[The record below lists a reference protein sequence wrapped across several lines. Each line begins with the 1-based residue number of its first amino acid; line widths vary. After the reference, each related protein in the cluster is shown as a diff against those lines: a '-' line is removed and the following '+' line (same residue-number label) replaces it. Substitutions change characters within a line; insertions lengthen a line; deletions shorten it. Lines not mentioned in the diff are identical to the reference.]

1 MYFWN
6 TTQLV
11 NDLKNNQVS
20 ESEFKN
26 YYLASGILILF
37 SVFLLSQIPAEDW
50 KMNLSLFMI
59 NGGLLISW
67 MNTIFKA
74 NGGNQGQQFLN
85 RVIALYL
92 PISIQLMVYFIVV
105 ILIFQLFL
113 NGFESQIPQA
123 TFDLITRWSSSCFD
137 VVMNIVLYWRM
148 YIAVKQINSE
158 SKLI

>member
-11 NDLKNNQVS
+11 EDLKNNQVS

-26 YYLASGILILF
+26 YYLVSGILILL
-37 SVFLLSQIPAEDW
+37 SVFLLSQMPAEDW
-50 KMNLSLFMI
+50 KMNLSLFLI
-59 NGGLLISW
+59 NSGLLISW

-92 PISIQLMVYFIVV
+92 PISIQLMAYFIVI
-105 ILIFQLFL
+105 ILIFQLLL
-113 NGFESQIPQA
+113 NGFESQMAQV
-123 TFDLITRWSSSCFD
+123 TFDLINRWSSSCFD
-137 VVMNIVLYWRM
+137 IVMNFVLYWRI
-148 YIAVKQINSE
+148 YIAVKQINS
-158 SKLI
+158 